1 MEASDAPD
9 LDEAEITSAPSEQ
22 RKRKKAPPKG
32 GKRRRTAA
40 RKRKPR
46 RRHPVRTAVLILL
59 LVLVLGAVGAAGY
72 MTYRISLID
81 TVYPGVAVEGV
92 ELGGMT
98 RQQASD
104 ALMQLGAERY
114 DGLSVT
120 ANLPLDN
127 TLTITGE
134 EAGLA
139 YSADA
144 AVQAAWNYGR
154 GGSML
159 ANAVDYVKAEYLHQ
173 NDFALNDALEVSLDA
188 DAIRAIVAEAKV
200 DIDEQLLQSG
210 IDIGEGEIRI
220 TKGASGL
227 TLDEEA
233 VVSQFTQALL
243 SGSGEGFTYESAPQ
257 PDEKFDFQGLY
268 DELYAEKAEAQIF
281 FATDYDEEGNV
292 IPWEPWVTPDRDR
305 HRREKPMRQIPELP
319 EGFDFNGEP
328 YAITR
333 SVVGV
338 SFDVAEAERL
348 WAQAGYGETVVIP
361 LVVDEP
367 EMSTEDYESMLFA
380 DVLSKNWTMVKIY
393 NRDYADECR
402 TTLSGSSSN
411 RISNVKKAC
420 GLLDGL
426 VLMPGEIFSYNDA
439 IGERLAENGW
449 LPAPA
454 YANGEVRQENGGGI
468 CQVSSTLYNA
478 VMYADLEIVERE
490 CHQFQ
495 VGYLPWGMDATVS
508 WGWPDFKF
516 RNNNEYPIMIHSWVD
531 EATNECCV
539 QIKGTDTEHIY
550 VVMRFSYAERA
561 DTSGKYHD
569 ANGNSLA
576 VGMNAATWRRYYH
589 DGEDFNT
596 TDFFCEV
603 YEFYSQYNYH
613 TEDIEA
619 RNVPL
624 PAAPAAEESGET

>member
-1 MEASDAPD
+1 M
-9 LDEAEITSAPSEQ
+9 L
-22 RKRKKAPPKG
+22 
-32 GKRRRTAA
+32 
-40 RKRKPR
+40 
-46 RRHPVRTAVLILL
+46 TAVLIVL
-59 LVLVLGAVGAAGY
+59 LVLVLSAVGAAGY

-81 TVYPGVAVEGV
+81 TVYPGVSVNGID
-92 ELGGMT
+92 LSGMT
-98 RQQASD
+98 RQEAGD
-104 ALMQLGAERY
+104 ALLQLGAEKY

-127 TLTITGE
+127 TLTITARQ
-134 EAGLA
+134 AGLT
-139 YSADA
+139 YSAEGA
-144 AVQAAWNYGR
+144 ADAAWNYGR
-154 GGSML
+154 SGTML
-159 ANAVDYVKAEYLHQ
+159 SNAVDYVKAEYFHQ
-173 NDFALNDALEVSLDA
+173 NDFNWDGGLEVSLDQ
-188 DAIRAIVAEAKV
+188 DAVRAIVEEAKV
-200 DIDEQLLQSG
+200 SIDEQLLESG

-233 VVSQFTQALL
+233 VVSRFTQALL

-257 PDEKFDFQGLY
+257 PDEEFDFQGLY
-268 DELYAEKAEAQIF
+268 DELHADKAEAHIY
-281 FATDYDEEGNV
+281 FATDYDEEGNI

-305 HRREKPMRQIPELP
+305 HRREKPARVIPELP
-319 EGFDFNGEP
+319 EGFDFHGEP

-338 SFDVAEAERL
+338 SFDVAEAEQK

-361 LVVDEP
+361 LIIDEP

-402 TTLSGSSSN
+402 TTLSGSSNN

-426 VLMPGEIFSYNDA
+426 VLMPGEIFSYNEA
-439 IGERLAENGW
+439 VGERTEANGW

-478 VMYADLEIVERE
+478 VMYADLEVVERE

-508 WGWPDFKF
+508 WGWPHFKF
-516 RNNNEYPIMIHSWVD
+516 RNNNEYPIKIHAWVD
-531 EATNECCV
+531 EETNQCCV
-539 QIKGTDTEHIY
+539 QILGTDTEHIY
-550 VVMRFSYAERA
+550 VIIRFSYAERA

-569 ANGNSLA
+569 ADGNALA

-624 PAAPAAEESGET
+624 PAPPAAEESAES

>member
-1 MEASDAPD
+1 M
-9 LDEAEITSAPSEQ
+9 L
-22 RKRKKAPPKG
+22 
-32 GKRRRTAA
+32 
-40 RKRKPR
+40 
-46 RRHPVRTAVLILL
+46 TAVLIVL

-81 TVYPGVAVEGV
+81 TVYPGVAVNGID
-92 ELGGMT
+92 LSGMT
-98 RQQASD
+98 HQEAAD
-104 ALMQLGAERY
+104 ALLQLGAEKY

-134 EAGLA
+134 QAGLT
-139 YSADA
+139 YSANGAADA
-144 AVQAAWNYGR
+144 AWSYGR
-154 GGSML
+154 SGTML

-173 NDFALNDALEVSLDA
+173 NDFSYDGGLEVSLDQ

-200 DIDEQLLQSG
+200 GIDEQLLESG

-243 SGSGEGFTYESAPQ
+243 SGSGGEFTYESAPQ
-257 PDEKFDFQGLY
+257 PDEKFDFQSLY
-268 DELYAEKAEAQIF
+268 DELYAEKEEAHIYYARDYEDQSN
-281 FATDYDEEGNV
+281 ATPAPTLNPNIET
-292 IPWEPWVTPDRDR
+292 TPTPAPVRV
-305 HRREKPMRQIPELP
+305 IPELP
-319 EGFDFNGEP
+319 EGFDFQGQP

-333 SVVGV
+333 SVTGV
-338 SFDVAEAERL
+338 SFDVAEAERK
-348 WAQAGYGETVVIP
+348 WAQAGYGETVEIP
-361 LVVDEP
+361 LDIDEP

-380 DVLSKNWTMVKIY
+380 DNLSKNWTMVRLYK
-393 NRDYADECR
+393 RDYCEEVR
-402 TTLSGSSSN
+402 TTLSGSSPN

-426 VLMPGEIFSYNDA
+426 MLMPGEVFSYNDA
-439 IGERLAENGW
+439 IGERTEANGW

-478 VMYADLEIVERE
+478 ALYSNLKIVERT

-516 RNNNEYPIMIHSWVD
+516 QNDKLYPIKIVAWVD
-531 EATNECCV
+531 EATNECCI
-539 QIKGTDTEHIY
+539 QIKGTGTDHQY
-550 VVMRFSYAERA
+550 VMMRFNNWETF
-561 DTSGKYHD
+561 DTTGKYHD
-569 ANGNSLA
+569 ADGKPLS
-576 VGMNAATWRRYYH
+576 VGMAAATWRAVYN
-589 DGEDFNT
+589 DGDDYATAKPVFEI
-596 TDFFCEV
+596 
-603 YEFYSQYNYH
+603 YEAYSTYNYH
-613 TEDIEA
+613 TEDIEK
-619 RNVPL
+619 RNVPR
-624 PAAPAAEESGET
+624 PAAPADEGGGEG